1 MPARRHASAAATVSL
16 APPRA
21 RPGSPG
27 VWARRLPS
35 RHGLPSSRVQ
45 EIQRLRLLSAAAAV
59 IDEVGYER
67 TSVALVTA
75 RARISRRTFY
85 ELFTNREELLVGLLQ
100 DTVAQVERE
109 LAAAGL
115 DGLGWRERV
124 RGGLWVIL
132 SFVDREPAL
141 ARVCVVQALRGS
153 TAVLEA
159 RERLLARIAGVLDEG
174 RTVGARG
181 GECTRLTAEGL
192 VGAMFGIVHGRLL
205 RGEPGRLSDLFGEL
219 MGMIVLPY
227 MGPGAAR
234 REQARSVPGARAASA
249 SAPRDGIDGGE
260 DPLGGVQ
267 MRLTYRTARVLEC
280 IAECPGASN
289 RVVAE
294 RSGVSDPGQISKLL
308 ARLER
313 LGLTVNSGA
322 GHAKGEPNAW
332 ALTPLGC
339 QVAQRLRV
347 GGEPHGKGSRQAP
360 SLNTTTKETR

>member
-1 MPARRHASAAATVSL
+1 MALRRHATAAVGAL

-21 RPGSPG
+21 RSGSSG

-35 RHGLPSSRVQ
+35 RHGMPSRRVQ
-45 EIQRLRLLSAAAAV
+45 EIQRLRLLSAAGAV
-59 IDEVGYER
+59 IDEVGYEHA
-67 TSVALVTA
+67 SVALVTA

-85 ELFTNREELLVGLLQ
+85 ELFTNREELLVELLE

-109 LAAAGL
+109 LAAADL
-115 DGLGWRERV
+115 EGLGWRERV
-124 RGGLWVIL
+124 RGGLWVVL
-132 SFVDREPAL
+132 SFLDREPAL
-141 ARVCVVQALRGS
+141 ARVCVVQALRGG

-159 RERLLARIAGVLDEG
+159 RERLLGRIAGVLDEG
-174 RTVGARG
+174 RTVGGRG
-181 GECTRLTAEGL
+181 GECSRLTAEGL

-205 RGEPGRLSDLFGEL
+205 RRQRGCLTDLFGEL

-234 REQARSVPGARAASA
+234 REQARPAPGLRAGSARRAQHEGV
-249 SAPRDGIDGGE
+249 DGRE

-280 IAECPGASN
+280 IAEYPGASN

-294 RSGVSDPGQISKLL
+294 RSGVSDAGQISKLL

-313 LGLTVNSGA
+313 LGLMANSGA

-332 ALTPLGC
+332 ALTPLGS

-347 GGEPHGKGSRQAP
+347 DAEPHGKNVRRAS
-360 SLNTTTKETR
+360 SITSTTKETR

>member
-1 MPARRHASAAATVSL
+1 MAARRNASAAAVSL

-27 VWARRLPS
+27 VWAKRLPS
-35 RHGLPSSRVQ
+35 RHGMSSRRVE
-45 EIQRLRLLSAAAAV
+45 EIQRLRLLSAAAVV
-59 IDEVGYER
+59 IDEVGYEHA
-67 TSVALVTA
+67 SVALVTS
-75 RARISRRTFY
+75 RARVSRRTFY

-109 LAAAGL
+109 LAAAEL
-115 DGLGWRERV
+115 EGLGWRERV

-132 SFVDREPAL
+132 SFLDREPAL
-141 ARVCVVQALRGS
+141 ARVCVVQALRGG

-159 RERLLARIAGVLDEG
+159 RERLLERIAAVLDEG
-174 RTVGARG
+174 RTAGARG
-181 GECTRLTAEGL
+181 CGECTRLTAEGL
-192 VGAMFGIVHGRLL
+192 VGAAFGIVHGRLL
-205 RGEPGRLSDLFGEL
+205 RGQRPRLRGLFGEL

-234 REQARSVPGARAASA
+234 REQARPAPGALPPSQDER
-249 SAPRDGIDGGE
+249 PGGLDGRE

-280 IAECPGASN
+280 IAQYPGASN

-294 RSGVSDPGQISKLL
+294 RSGVSDAGQISKLL

-313 LGLTVNSGA
+313 LGLTANSGA

-332 ALTPLGC
+332 ALTPLGGR
-339 QVAQRLRV
+339 VAQRLRV
-347 GGEPHGKGSRQAP
+347 SEGPGKNARRAP
-360 SLNTTTKETR
+360 SITSTTKETR

>member
-1 MPARRHASAAATVSL
+1 MPARRPASVVRSL

-21 RPGSPG
+21 RPGSSG
-27 VWARRLPS
+27 VWAGRLPS
-35 RHGLPSSRVQ
+35 RHGMPSRRVE

-67 TSVALVTA
+67 TSVALVTS

-85 ELFTNREELLVGLLQ
+85 ELFTNREELLAALIE
-100 DTVAQVERE
+100 DTVARVERE
-109 LAAAGL
+109 LAATDL
-115 DGLGWRERV
+115 EGLGWRERV

-132 SFVDREPAL
+132 SFLDREPAL
-141 ARVCVVQALRGS
+141 ARVCVVQVLRGGGR
-153 TAVLEA
+153 VLEA
-159 RERLLARIAGVLDEG
+159 RERLLGRLAAVLDEG
-174 RTVGARG
+174 RAHGARG
-181 GECTRLTAEGL
+181 GECTPLTAEGL
-192 VGAMFGIVHGRLL
+192 VGAAFGIVHGRLL
-205 RGEPGRLSDLFGEL
+205 RGEQGRLTDLFGEL
-219 MGMIVLPY
+219 MGMIMLPF

-234 REQARSVPGARAASA
+234 REQARP
-249 SAPRDGIDGGE
+249 APRLRPALPSAQRESVAGRE
-260 DPLGGVQ
+260 DPLGGVP

-280 IAECPGASN
+280 IAEGPGASN

-347 GGEPHGKGSRQAP
+347 GEEPQRKAAA
-360 SLNTTTKETR
+360 

>member
-1 MPARRHASAAATVSL
+1 M
-16 APPRA
+16 
-21 RPGSPG
+21 
-27 VWARRLPS
+27 PS
-35 RHGLPSSRVQ
+35 RRVE
-45 EIQRLRLLSAAAAV
+45 EIQRLRLLSAAAVV
-59 IDEVGYER
+59 IDEVGYAQ
-67 TSVALVTA
+67 TSVALVTS

-85 ELFTNREELLVGLLQ
+85 ELFTNREELLVVLLE
-100 DTVAQVERE
+100 DAVAQVERE

-115 DGLGWRERV
+115 EGLGWRERV

-132 SFVDREPAL
+132 SFLDREPAL
-141 ARVCVVQALRGS
+141 ARVCVVQALRGG
-153 TAVLEA
+153 AGVLEA
-159 RERLLARIAGVLDEG
+159 RERLLGRLVAVLDEG
-174 RTVGARG
+174 RAVGARG
-181 GECTRLTAEGL
+181 AECTQLTAEGL
-192 VGAMFGIVHGRLL
+192 VGAAFGIVHGRLL
-205 RGEPGRLSDLFGEL
+205 RGERGRLIDLFGEL

-234 REQARSVPGARAASA
+234 REQARPAPGALAVSGGAL
-249 SAPRDGIDGGE
+249 DGGVDGRE

-289 RVVAE
+289 RVVGE

-332 ALTPLGC
+332 ALSPLGDE
-339 QVAQRLRV
+339 VARRLNV
-347 GGEPHGKGSRQAP
+347 AAPDQGEAR
-360 SLNTTTKETR
+360 

>member
-1 MPARRHASAAATVSL
+1 MSARRNASAATVSL

-21 RPGSPG
+21 RPGSSG
-27 VWARRLPS
+27 VWAKRLPS
-35 RHGLPSSRVQ
+35 RHGLPSRRVE
-45 EIQRLRLLSAAAAV
+45 EIQRLRLLSAAATV

-67 TSVALVTA
+67 TSVALVTS

-85 ELFTNREELLVGLLQ
+85 ELFTNREELLAALFE

-115 DGLGWRERV
+115 EGLGWRERV

-132 SFVDREPAL
+132 SFLDREPAL
-141 ARVCVVQALRGS
+141 AGICVVQALRGG

-159 RERLLARIAGVLDEG
+159 RERLLGRIAAVLDEG
-174 RTVGARG
+174 RTTGARG
-181 GECTRLTAEGL
+181 GGCTRLTAEGL

-205 RGEPGRLSDLFGEL
+205 RGERGRLTDLFGEL

-227 MGPGAAR
+227 MGAGAVR
-234 REQARSVPGARAASA
+234 REQARPAPGALS
-249 SAPRDGIDGGE
+249 SSQDEQLGGVDGRE

-280 IAECPGASN
+280 IAQYPGASN

-294 RSGVSDPGQISKLL
+294 RAGVSDAGQTSKLL

-339 QVAQRLRV
+339 QVAQRLHV
-347 GGEPHGKGSRQAP
+347 SAKPHEQDPRRAP
-360 SLNTTTKETR
+360 SITRTTKETR

>member
-1 MPARRHASAAATVSL
+1 MAARRHAAAAAVSL

-35 RHGLPSSRVQ
+35 RHGMPSRHVE

-59 IDEVGYER
+59 IDEVGYKHA
-67 TSVALVTA
+67 SVALVTS

-85 ELFTNREELLVGLLQ
+85 ELFTNREELLAALLE

-115 DGLGWRERV
+115 EGLGWRERV

-132 SFVDREPAL
+132 SFLDREPVL
-141 ARVCVVQALRGS
+141 ARVCVVQALRGG
-153 TAVLEA
+153 TTVLEA
-159 RERLLARIAGVLDEG
+159 RERLLGSIAAVLDEG
-174 RTVGARG
+174 RTAGARG
-181 GECTRLTAEGL
+181 GECSRLTAEGL
-192 VGAMFGIVHGRLL
+192 VGAGFGIVHGRLL
-205 RGEPGRLSDLFGEL
+205 RGERGRLTGLFGEL

-234 REQARSVPGARAASA
+234 REQARPVPGLRAGFAH
-249 SAPRDGIDGGE
+249 APREGVDGRE

-339 QVAQRLRV
+339 QVAQRLSV
-347 GGEPHGKGSRQAP
+347 GKESHKQDRRQAP
-360 SLNTTTKETR
+360 STTSTTKETR